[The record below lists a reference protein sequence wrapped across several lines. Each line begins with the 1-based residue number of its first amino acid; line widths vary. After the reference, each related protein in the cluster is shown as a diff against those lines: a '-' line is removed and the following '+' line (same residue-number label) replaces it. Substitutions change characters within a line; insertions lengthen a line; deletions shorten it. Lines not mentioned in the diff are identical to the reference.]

1 MGKLGILISHSFR
14 HARRL
19 FHMLV
24 GLAFLAFAVAGV
36 DVSVSEWQD
45 YLKSPSEGFIRV
57 ILFAS
62 FTVLL
67 IIFCLY
73 SFLKARSVR

>member
-1 MGKLGILISHSFR
+1 MSKLGNLISQCLR
-14 HARRL
+14 NAQRL

-24 GLAFLAFAVAGV
+24 GLAFLILAVAGV
-36 DVSVSEWQD
+36 SVSVSEWQD
-45 YLKSPSEGFIRV
+45 YLKSPSVGLVRA

-73 SFLKARSVR
+73 SFLKARSIR